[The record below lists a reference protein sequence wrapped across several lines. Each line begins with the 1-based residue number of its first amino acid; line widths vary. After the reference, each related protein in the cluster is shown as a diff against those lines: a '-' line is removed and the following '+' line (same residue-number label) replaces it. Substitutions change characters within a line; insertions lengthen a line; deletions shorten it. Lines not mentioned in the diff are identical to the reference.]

1 MRQLRR
7 VDTIRR
13 LLLCPALLAL
23 FALPASAEGPRG
35 GSTVDDQDAI
45 AIRGI
50 FDFQLPK
57 IVRPDSLRFT
67 LNPQFGDIVHKDYV
81 RIRTGMRYAFS
92 KHLEAS
98 AEAVPYFNNFGKGE
112 RGVGLAEYRLG
123 AKYLWHNLL
132 DRYVD
137 TALGA
142 TATIPAPGA
151 PEELS
156 IGTTRFTPF
165 LAFSRDLKH
174 THGLGAFL
182 NLGYEIFD
190 SDPAPGRI
198 ARYRPARDNLIVTP
212 GVVLHRAPWHY
223 TLATALRSTA
233 LDGEGREYF
242 SVQPSVS
249 FEVPSRWIPRVP
261 GRLVVGAGYEAIF
274 FQGETKHRV
283 TSRLRWDFDWAKT
296 ARDLGNNVLES
307 MPWRNGRSADKP

>member
-1 MRQLRR
+1 MRVSKL
-7 VDTIRR
+7 RR
-13 LLLCPALLAL
+13 LLVCPVLLAL
-23 FALPASAEGPRG
+23 FALPSAAERPRN

-57 IVRPDSLRFT
+57 IIRPESLRFT
-67 LNPQFGDIVHKDYV
+67 LNPQFGDFVHKDYV

-92 KHLEAS
+92 KHFEAS
-98 AEAVPYFNNFGKGE
+98 AEVVPYFDNFGGDGQ

-123 AKYLWHNLL
+123 AKYAWHHLL
-132 DRYVD
+132 QPYVT

-142 TATIPAPGA
+142 TAAIPAPGA
-151 PEELS
+151 PEDLS
-156 IGTTRFTPF
+156 IGTTRFTPY
-165 LAFSRDLKH
+165 LAFSRDFKEVR
-174 THGLGAFL
+174 GLGAFL

-198 ARYRPARDNLIVTP
+198 ARYRPSRDNLIVTP
-212 GVVLHRAPWHY
+212 GVALHRAPWHY
-223 TLATALRSTA
+223 TLATSLRTTA

-249 FEVPSRWIPRVP
+249 FEVPSRWVPRVP
-261 GRLVVGAGYEAIF
+261 GRLVVGAGYDAIF

-307 MPWRNGRSADKP
+307 MPWRNGRPAGKP